1 MIRRPPR
8 STLFPYTT
16 LFRSLLATGQVA
28 MELTGHWEPG
38 VMQGLTEDGQGLGAR
53 TGWVPFPAVEGG
65 EGDPAAQPGGGDAW
79 DVSQE
84 ALDEAVVLV
93 KYLLSD
99 EAEAGVAANDMG
111 LPPNPAPA
119 GSVS

>member
-38 VMQGLTEDGQGLGAR
+38 VMQGLTEDGQGLGAK
-53 TGWVPFPAVEGG
+53 TGWFPFPAVEGG
-65 EGDPAAQPGGGDAW
+65 EGDPEAQLGGGDAW
-79 DVSQE
+79 AVSQE
-84 ALDEAVVLV
+84 APDAAVDLV
-93 KYLLSD
+93 KYLPSD
-99 EAEAGVAANDMG
+99 EAQSGFAEHDMG
-111 LPPNPAPA
+111 LPTKPA
-119 GSVS
+119 